1 MGRDAPTAIDLF
13 CGAGGM
19 SLGFEQ
25 AGFNVAAAF
34 DLEEFNVRTHSTN
47 FPNTKAYAVDLSN
60 ETGDSLRK
68 RADLCSKEIDVVFG
82 GPPCQGFSFG
92 GRQDVDDE
100 RNLLVYDF
108 ARLVRQLQPNYF
120 VMENVKGLMS
130 ARARP
135 ILDSFI
141 RRVKRSGYSIV
152 EPIQVL
158 NAADYGVPQ
167 RRWRTFVLGYR
178 KGIIAP
184 QYPAR
189 RGCCDAK
196 GRQFF
201 PTVSDAI
208 ADLPSIEERDEL
220 FATDI
225 YNGRL
230 KRTSNPYAQLMR
242 GVTRD
247 PEDSSEPRA
256 PNTGLTGCLR
266 TNHSRKTVERFAST
280 SPGAAEP
287 ISRYF
292 RLAWDDIA
300 PTIRAGTGAEHG
312 SHTAPRPIHPD
323 SPRCITAREA
333 ARIHSLPDWFQFH
346 GTRWHD
352 FRQIGNSVPPFLAN
366 AVASELPCNPPRQSF
381 S

>member
-47 FPNTKAYAVDLSN
+47 FPSTKAFAVDLSK

-68 RADLCSKEIDVVFG
+68 RADLRSKEIDVVFG

-108 ARLVRQLQPNYF
+108 ARLVRELQPNYF

-130 ARARP
+130 TRARP
-135 ILDSFI
+135 ILTSFV
-141 RRVKRSGYSIV
+141 RRIKRSGYSIV

-178 KGIIAP
+178 KGIAAP
-184 QYPAR
+184 QYPER
-189 RGCCDAK
+189 RGCRDTK
-196 GRQFF
+196 GREFF
-201 PTVSDAI
+201 PTVNDAI
-208 ADLPSIEERDEL
+208 ADLPIIEEHDEL
-220 FATDI
+220 FESDV
-225 YNGRL
+225 YDDQL
-230 KRTSNPYAQLMR
+230 KPTSNLYARMMR
-242 GVTRD
+242 DAGRD
-247 PEDSSEPRA
+247 PRDHSVRQ
-256 PNTGLTGCLR
+256 PNYGALTGCLR
-266 TNHSRKTVERFAST
+266 TKHSPETVDRFANT
-280 SPGAAEP
+280 APGTAEP
-287 ISRYF
+287 VSRYF
-292 RLAWDDIA
+292 RLSWDDIA

-312 SHTAPRPIHPD
+312 SHTAPRPIHPEK
-323 SPRCITAREA
+323 PRCITAREA

-352 FRQIGNSVPPFLAN
+352 FRQIGNSVPPLLAN
-366 AVASELPCNPPRQSF
+366 AIAAEVQTAVHR
-381 S
+381 